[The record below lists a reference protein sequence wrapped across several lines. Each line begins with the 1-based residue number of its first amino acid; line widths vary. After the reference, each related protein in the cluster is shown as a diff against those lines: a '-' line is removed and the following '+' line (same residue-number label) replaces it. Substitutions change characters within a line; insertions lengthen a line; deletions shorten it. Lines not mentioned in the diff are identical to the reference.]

1 MAGGIE
7 AARRRRD
14 EEQKTQ
20 LMETQSS
27 STTTTSTT
35 TKTTAASL
43 QDEGGPPMDP
53 IKRYFQAIIILA
65 VSLYGLLESKCVE
78 NLLWSKKINRPAVAV
93 AVMASSLVV
102 CLWCYLDY
110 FVGMIQGQKVNYTE
124 ARRITHVILLSIFV
138 TGVALN
144 VALWPV
150 YHLASLVLVAMLSYG
165 VLFQFLIIFP
175 SYVYNPVFFAMYAGF
190 VYLWTR

>member
-27 STTTTSTT
+27 SATSTTSTT
-35 TKTTAASL
+35 TASSL

-78 NLLWSKKINRPAVAV
+78 NLLWSKKINRPALAV
-93 AVMASSLVV
+93 AVVASSLVV
-102 CLWCYLDY
+102 LLWGYLDY
-110 FVGMIQGQKVNYTE
+110 YVGMIQGQKVNYTD

-138 TGVALN
+138 TGIALN

-165 VLFQFLIIFP
+165 VLFQFLIVFP
-175 SYVYNPVFFAMYAGF
+175 SYVYNPVFFALYAGF
-190 VYLWTR
+190 VFLWTR

>member
-20 LMETQSS
+20 LMETQST
-27 STTTTSTT
+27 STTTTTT
-35 TKTTAASL
+35 TASSL

-78 NLLWSKKINRPAVAV
+78 NLLWSKKINRPALAV
-93 AVMASSLVV
+93 AVVASSLVV
-102 CLWCYLDY
+102 LLWGYLDY
-110 FVGMIQGQKVNYTE
+110 YVGMIQGQQVNYKD
-124 ARRITHVILLSIFV
+124 ARRITHVILSSIFV
-138 TGVALN
+138 TGIALN

-165 VLFQFLIIFP
+165 VFFQFLIIFP
-175 SYVYNPVFFAMYAGF
+175 SYVYNPVFFALYAGF